1 MFTYIN
7 PEIRERLIRDGK
19 LRRINSDGE
28 PVETDSTASPG
39 QHLNLL
45 GPSPCRSLEARSTP
59 QSDGMPVLEAP
70 S

>member
-28 PVETDSTASPG
+28 PVETDSPAIP
-39 QHLNLL
+39 
-45 GPSPCRSLEARSTP
+45 
-59 QSDGMPVLEAP
+59 
-70 S
+70 